1 MAEVKEKAKSEAKEG
16 EVVQPKVVGKKN
28 NTTMI
33 IVIVVLVIVGL
44 CGLCALCGGG
54 LSFLG
59 GALEGLD
66 SAY

>member
-1 MAEVKEKAKSEAKEG
+1 MAEVKEKPKAEVKEG
-16 EVVQPKVVGKKN
+16 EVVKPKAGGKKN

-33 IVIVVLVIVGL
+33 IVIVVLVILGL

-54 LSFLG
+54 MTFLG